1 LFEFLDERAVSGNAE
16 LSEDF
21 SDVVGSYQGRKL
33 GGADGESRRV
43 IRALGS
49 KRDDAKPGTFV
60 NCEVY

>member
-16 LSEDF
+16 FGENL
-21 SDVVGSYQGRKL
+21 SDVVGSYQGREV
-33 GGADGESRRV
+33 GGADGESGGV